1 MNVMRKWFIIVNVM
15 FELSSMAVKVCVI
28 QSVFDPS
35 LSSSSTKIA
44 QRGEETKN
52 KQAKANFENITIMG
66 NILNVGIFS

>member
-1 MNVMRKWFIIVNVM
+1 
-15 FELSSMAVKVCVI
+15 MAVKVCVI